1 MVLDPEKNEAIG
13 EGHVAENISFPKS
26 HSKQP
31 SQWSWIQTDGAFR
44 APKWIDHKLT
54 NSSAV
59 VFGSSEILSIWS
71 SAVLL
76 LRYPSIKSIQ
86 LGRALDGI

>member
-31 SQWSWIQTDGAFR
+31 SM
-44 APKWIDHKLT
+44 
-54 NSSAV
+54 
-59 VFGSSEILSIWS
+59 
-71 SAVLL
+71 VLD
-76 LRYPSIKSIQ
+76 PN
-86 LGRALDGI
+86 

>member
-31 SQWSWIQTDGAFR
+31 SMF
-44 APKWIDHKLT
+44 
-54 NSSAV
+54 
-59 VFGSSEILSIWS
+59 
-71 SAVLL
+71 
-76 LRYPSIKSIQ
+76 
-86 LGRALDGI
+86 LDPN